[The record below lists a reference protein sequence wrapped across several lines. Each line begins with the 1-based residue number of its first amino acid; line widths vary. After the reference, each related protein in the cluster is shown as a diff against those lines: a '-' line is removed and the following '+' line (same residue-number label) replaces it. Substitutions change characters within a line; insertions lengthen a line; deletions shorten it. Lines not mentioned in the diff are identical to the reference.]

1 MTTKLSPTLIGIV
14 EKGLGRS
21 PAAAFCLGCENGE
34 DIHLMICE
42 KSGGFDLYGPTRS
55 LEAMERLETVRREVA
70 TLGLPHE
77 VKNDTAFGKRH
88 LLFQM
93 FG

>member
-1 MTTKLSPTLIGIV
+1 MTKLSPELIAIV
-14 EKGLGRS
+14 EKVIGRS
-21 PAAAFCLGCENGE
+21 PAAAFCLGCEAGE
-34 DIHLMICE
+34 EVHLMICE

-55 LEAMERLETVRREVA
+55 AEAMGRLDTIRREVA
-70 TLGLPHE
+70 SLGLPHE
-77 VKNDTAFGKRH
+77 VTNDTAFGKRH